1 MHRKNSLIKAEQ
13 NFINDA
19 IYLSLFYRDEAG
31 KPVIIN
37 NNQIIDNNFLIHSI
51 KNHQITQDLEIATV
65 HRPELKILNINLIK
79 HVIHIAI
86 L

>member
-1 MHRKNSLIKAEQ
+1 LHRKNSLIKAEQ

-37 NNQIIDNNFLIHSI
+37 RNQILSGAASPLLTLRFMSSI
-51 KNHQITQDLEIATV
+51 
-65 HRPELKILNINLIK
+65 
-79 HVIHIAI
+79 
-86 L
+86 